1 MYLFQSHAEGRLE
14 LKPLPVG
21 SQNPCLF
28 QTRGQTLSP
37 KVAVVVRIPQ
47 AHAWKCSLLGKVVL
61 FCKCQYHSQSTQG
74 CYIEEG
80 IQEESQGHGRCLR
93 SLM

>member
-61 FCKCQYHSQSTQG
+61 FCKCQG
-74 CYIEEG
+74 PG
-80 IQEESQGHGRCLR
+80 IC
-93 SLM
+93 